1 MRPLHARRRGRG
13 CRTESAHQHPLHSLC
28 TVGAGHARPAA
39 FPLPTARLSRQGR
52 ACPAPTSCCVCRGRR
67 PRRSPGG
74 YGIRPY
80 GVGVD
85 ARHRPGKLT
94 LPHTCPGGIYAA
106 PTGCFGQLVGAAYM
120 RPAGVRKAG
129 VHDLCRGPGM
139 PGPYRCITLYRFA
152 SFPAT
157 SPDRPLMTSTST
169 SRTTAV
175 P

>member
-1 MRPLHARRRGRG
+1 MLVIDPESFR
-13 CRTESAHQHPLHSLC
+13 CRTFARAAYMPPLQAVL
-28 TVGAGHARPAA
+28 GW
-39 FPLPTARLSRQGR
+39 F
-52 ACPAPTSCCVCRGRR
+52 
-67 PRRSPGG
+67 
-74 YGIRPY
+74 
-80 GVGVD
+80 
-85 ARHRPGKLT
+85 
-94 LPHTCPGGIYAA
+94 
-106 PTGCFGQLVGAAYM
+106 VGAAYM

-139 PGPYRCITLYRFA
+139 PGPYRCIFLYRFA